1 MNRILFNVEE
11 LDADGRATFG
21 GVRAEHVLTV
31 LHGEVG
37 QTLKTGVVDGLIG
50 TGVIERIEGEMVTV
64 KCVHDREAPPP
75 WIDLILAPPRPRA
88 MKRLLP
94 QLAAMGV
101 GRIVLVGAAKVE
113 KAFWGAQLLKE
124 AIYRPLLVDGL
135 MQAGTTALPTIQI
148 ERAFGRWLDG
158 GRFEEEFGGQK
169 DRIVAHPS
177 GVKEFKVDKVVKAD
191 KVDKVDKVVNDSK
204 DSKDPNDLKDP
215 KDLKD
220 PNDLNDLN
228 SAMGRP
234 ILAIGPEGGWTDD
247 EVTRLEAHGFRRMS
261 LGPRILRTD
270 TATIALL
277 ARLMPEADAFSSTTK
292 ET

>member
-1 MNRILFNVEE
+1 MNRILFNADE
-11 LDADGRATFG
+11 LDADGHATFG
-21 GVRAEHVLTV
+21 GVRAEHVLTI

-37 QTLKTGVVDGLIG
+37 QTLKTGVVDGLTG
-50 TGVIERIEGEMVTV
+50 TGVIERIEGGMVTV

-75 WIDLILAPPRPRA
+75 WIDLVLAPPRPRA

-124 AIYRPLLVDGL
+124 GIYRPLLVDGL

-148 ERAFGRWLDG
+148 ERAFGRWLEG
-158 GRFEEEFGGQK
+158 GRFEEQFGRQT

-177 GVKEFKVDKVVKAD
+177 GILKVDKVVK
-191 KVDKVDKVVNDSK
+191 VDKVFKVLNVVNNLNDPK
-204 DSKDPNDLKDP
+204 DFKDLSDFKDP
-215 KDLKD
+215 K
-220 PNDLNDLN
+220 
-228 SAMGRP
+228 SAIDRP

-247 EVTRLEAHGFRRMS
+247 EVARLEAHGFRRLS

-277 ARLMPEADAFSSTTK
+277 ARLMPEADAFSNTTK

>member
-1 MNRILFNVEE
+1 MNRILFNAEE

-37 QTLKTGVVDGLIG
+37 QALKTGVVDGLIG

-148 ERAFGRWLDG
+148 ERAFGRWLEG
-158 GRFEEEFGGQK
+158 GRFEEEFAGQQV
-169 DRIVAHPS
+169 RIVAHPDALS
-177 GVKEFKVDKVVKAD
+177 TKHQAL
-191 KVDKVDKVVNDSK
+191 ST
-204 DSKDPNDLKDP
+204 S
-215 KDLKD
+215 
-220 PNDLNDLN
+220 
-228 SAMGRP
+228 RP
-234 ILAIGPEGGWTDD
+234 VLAIGPEGGWTDD
-247 EVTRLEAHGFRRMS
+247 EVAQLEAHGFRLMS

-270 TATIALL
+270 TAAIALL
-277 ARLMPEADAFSSTTK
+277 AQLMLLYDTPIDAIDTQDAIRIN
-292 ET
+292 

>member
-1 MNRILFNVEE
+1 MNRILFEASE

-21 GVRAEHVLTV
+21 GVRAEHVRTI

-37 QTLKTGVVDGLIG
+37 QALKTGVVNGPIG
-50 TGVIERIEGEMVTV
+50 NGVIERIDGETVTV
-64 KCVHDREAPPP
+64 RCVHDSEALPP

-124 AIYRPLLVDGL
+124 EVYRPLLVDGL

-148 ERAFGRWLDG
+148 ERTFGRWLEG
-158 GRFEEEFGGQK
+158 GRFEEQFAGQQV
-169 DRIVAHPS
+169 RIVAHP
-177 GVKEFKVDKVVKAD
+177 GVRTANPEMPTTD
-191 KVDKVDKVVNDSK
+191 
-204 DSKDPNDLKDP
+204 
-215 KDLKD
+215 
-220 PNDLNDLN
+220 
-228 SAMGRP
+228 RP
-234 ILAIGPEGGWTDD
+234 VLAIGPEGGWTDD
-247 EVTRLEAHGFRRMS
+247 ELARLEAHGFRRMS

-277 ARLMPEADAFSSTTK
+277 ARLS
-292 ET
+292 

>member
-37 QTLKTGVVDGLIG
+37 QTLKTGVVNGPIG
-50 TGVIERIEGEMVTV
+50 TGVIERIDGEMVTV

-158 GRFEEEFGGQK
+158 GRFEEDFAGQQV
-169 DRIVAHPS
+169 RIVAHPDALS
-177 GVKEFKVDKVVKAD
+177 TKHQAL
-191 KVDKVDKVVNDSK
+191 STC
-204 DSKDPNDLKDP
+204 
-215 KDLKD
+215 
-220 PNDLNDLN
+220 
-228 SAMGRP
+228 RP
-234 ILAIGPEGGWTDD
+234 VLAIGPEGGWTDD
-247 EVTRLEAHGFRRMS
+247 EVARLEAHGFRRMS

>member
-1 MNRILFNVEE
+1 MNRILFNADE

-21 GVRAEHVLTV
+21 GARAEHVLTI

-50 TGVIERIEGEMVTV
+50 TGVIERIEGEMVTM

-148 ERAFGRWLDG
+148 ERAFGRWLEG
-158 GRFEEEFGGQK
+158 GRFEEQFGGQK

-177 GVKEFKVDKVVKAD
+177 SISNVD
-191 KVDKVDKVVNDSK
+191 N
-204 DSKDPNDLKDP
+204 DPNAPNDP
-215 KDLKD
+215 ND

-228 SAMGRP
+228 DPNDPKGLKSAMDRP
-234 ILAIGPEGGWTDD
+234 IIAIGPEGGWTDD
-247 EVTRLEAHGFRRMS
+247 EVSRLEAHGFRRMS

-277 ARLMPEADAFSSTTK
+277 ARLMPEADAFTNTTK

>member
-1 MNRILFNVEE
+1 MNRILFNADE

-21 GVRAEHVLTV
+21 GARAEHVLTI

-148 ERAFGRWLDG
+148 ERAFGRWLEG
-158 GRFEEEFGGQK
+158 GRFEEQFGGQK

-177 GVKEFKVDKVVKAD
+177 SISNVD
-191 KVDKVDKVVNDSK
+191 N
-204 DSKDPNDLKDP
+204 DPNAPNDP
-215 KDLKD
+215 ND

-228 SAMGRP
+228 DPNDPKGLKSAMDRP
-234 ILAIGPEGGWTDD
+234 IIAIGPEGGWTDD
-247 EVTRLEAHGFRRMS
+247 EVARLEAHGFRRMS

-277 ARLMPEADAFSSTTK
+277 ARLMPEADAFTNTTK

>member
-1 MNRILFNVEE
+1 MNRILFNADE
-11 LDADGRATFG
+11 LDADGKATFG
-21 GVRAEHVLTV
+21 GVRAEHVLTI

-37 QTLKTGVVDGLIG
+37 QTLKTGVVDGPIG

-64 KCVHDREAPPP
+64 KCVHDREAPAP

-148 ERAFGRWLDG
+148 ERAFGRWLEG
-158 GRFEEEFGGQK
+158 GRFEEKFGRQT

-177 GVKEFKVDKVVKAD
+177 SISKVDNA
-191 KVDKVDKVVNDSK
+191 
-204 DSKDPNDLKDP
+204 PNDLNDP
-215 KDLKD
+215 TPPKNLND
-220 PNDLNDLN
+220 PNDLNDLKDPK
-228 SAMGRP
+228 SAMDRP

-247 EVTRLEAHGFRRMS
+247 EVSRLEAHGFRRMS

-277 ARLMPEADAFSSTTK
+277 AQLMPLYDLVSTQK
-292 ET
+292 KHEKSKISGGPLSRNFL